1 MFFFKVLAFYL
12 YVKISFSVLDT
23 FKNNGSENIL
33 DFILIELEVFSYFF
47 SYLGEENSIP

>member
-1 MFFFKVLAFYL
+1 MLR
-12 YVKISFSVLDT
+12 ISI

-33 DFILIELEVFSYFF
+33 DFILIEHEVFSYFF